1 MGKLNDYKIAFM
13 GQTGRGKSS
22 IMNALFDTK
31 FEIDSVKE
39 CTTWIN
45 SSTFYNRD
53 ATIPYEAYTIMD
65 TPGIGASTDK
75 DEWYE
80 PYYLHVLDTA
90 DCIVWVTNMLRR
102 DRLDQEFFV
111 KYKESLRPEI
121 RYIICVNQIDILSPK
136 DMGDGEH
143 VWDFNNNQPTPI
155 LEEFLYGKDG
165 RIPLVKE
172 KLAKYLPVDC
182 PIIPVNGFYK
192 YGLEELKR
200 LIFAQ

>member
-13 GQTGRGKSS
+13 GQTGRGKSTL
-22 IMNALFDTK
+22 MNALFDTK

-53 ATIPYEAYTIMD
+53 TAIPYEAYTIMD

-111 KYKESLRPEI
+111 KYKESLRSEI
-121 RYIICVNQIDILSPK
+121 RYIICVNQIDILSPYK
-136 DMGDGEH
+136 MKEGEH
-143 VWDFNNNQPTPI
+143 VWDFDRNCPTPI
-155 LEEFLYGKDG
+155 LEELLKM
-165 RIPLVKE
+165 RISLVE
-172 KLAKYLPVDC
+172 ERLAKYLPVKC
-182 PIIPVNGFYK
+182 TIVPVSGFYK

-200 LIFAQ
+200 QIFAQ

>member
-1 MGKLNDYKIAFM
+1 MVHYVIS
-13 GQTGRGKSS
+13 GRS
-22 IMNALFDTK
+22 M
-31 FEIDSVKE
+31 
-39 CTTWIN
+39 
-45 SSTFYNRD
+45 
-53 ATIPYEAYTIMD
+53 
-65 TPGIGASTDK
+65 
-75 DEWYE
+75 
-80 PYYLHVLDTA
+80 
-90 DCIVWVTNMLRR
+90 
-102 DRLDQEFFV
+102 
-111 KYKESLRPEI
+111 
-121 RYIICVNQIDILSPK
+121 DILSPK